1 MADKKRMDNA
11 MLEGVRLVY
20 RNFKG
25 EGGLYNREGDRNFAV
40 VLDDE
45 TAAAMKA
52 DGWNV
57 KTKPPREPGEDEFH
71 TLPVAVSF
79 KGRPPQI
86 TMISSRGRT
95 RLDEESVETLDYV
108 MIDDVD
114 VILSPYQWEVSGNTG
129 VKAYLEKIFVTIHE
143 DALDLKY
150 AEIKDAEEREL
161 AVDDGRDEV
170 QPERRVHFE

>member
-1 MADKKRMDNA
+1 MADKRRMDNA
-11 MLEGVRLVY
+11 MLENVRIVF

-25 EGGLYNREGDRNFAV
+25 EGGPYNREGDRNFSV
-40 VLDDE
+40 VLDAE
-45 TAAAMKA
+45 TAERMKD
-52 DGWNV
+52 DGWKV

-108 MIDDVD
+108 MIDNVD
-114 VILSPYQWEVSGNTG
+114 LILSPYQWEVNGNTG

-150 AEIKDAEEREL
+150 AEIKDAEEADLLRE
-161 AVDDGRDEV
+161 DGRDDELD
-170 QPERRVHFE
+170 ERRVRFE